1 MKLYL
6 RIATRLSSVRQK
18 TVVSGRKSGE
28 KSAWSV
34 FQAHNPYYGVLAK
47 LPTRGPIIAAIVVIA
62 GDQKNP
68 NEAKC
73 PSAVTSAQRP

>member
-1 MKLYL
+1 MKLSL
-6 RIATRLSSVRQK
+6 RIARRLSSMREK

-34 FQAHNPYYGVLAK
+34 FRAHNLYYGALAK
-47 LPTRGPIIAAIVVIA
+47 LPTRGPIIAAIVVGA
-62 GDQKNP
+62 GDQKAP

-73 PSAVTSAQRP
+73 PSAVASAKLP